1 MPGMVVQQV
10 MTQNPATVEVG
21 DSLGRVEGVLLE
33 LDVRHVPVMDHGEL
47 KGIISDRDLGP
58 WRTEDGGLRKAAR
71 AGQIMSADLITVNPE
86 SELTEV
92 VDTMLEHKVGALPV
106 VDASTQA
113 LVGIISYIDVLRA
126 FRSDL

>member
-1 MPGMVVQQV
+1 
-10 MTQNPATVEVG
+10 MTVNPITVDIT
-21 DSLGRVEGVLLE
+21 DSLDAVEALLRE
-33 LDVRHVPVMDHGEL
+33 LDVRHLPVLEDGVL
-47 KGIISDRDLGP
+47 TGIISDRDLGP
-58 WRTEDGGLRKAAR
+58 WRTENDGLREAAR

-126 FRSDL
+126 VRSDL